1 MEFCT
6 VSSSAAGRRR
16 GPLEGASG
24 RESYPSDLP
33 DEAGELIRQVITA
46 WKARRTSVS
55 GNAGQYAMREIV
67 NAILYQ
73 ARTGCEWRYLPPKPA
88 SPASTTCCADRP
100 TSTDEARPEF
110 DRARQAGW

>member
-1 MEFCT
+1 
-6 VSSSAAGRRR
+6 
-16 GPLEGASG
+16 
-24 RESYPSDLP
+24 
-33 DEAGELIRQVITA
+33 
-46 WKARRTSVS
+46 
-55 GNAGQYAMREIV
+55 MREIV